1 MQIAINV
8 NDKNIAKQILDLLK
22 TFKNDIKIE
31 TSNDDFSMEDYQKS
45 ELFQKDK
52 AELNQIFYDVQ
63 SNKSSLS
70 PVDDAFWD
78 NMDKLIQRA

>member
-8 NDKNIAKQILDLLK
+8 DDKNIAKQILDLLK

-31 TSNDDFSMEDYQKS
+31 TSNDDFSIEDYQKS

-52 AELNQIFYDVQ
+52 TELNQIFYDVQ

-70 PVDDAFWD
+70 PVDDTFWD

>member
-8 NDKNIAKQILDLLK
+8 DDKNIAKQILDLLK

-31 TSNDDFSMEDYQKS
+31 TSNDDISIEDYQKS

-70 PVDDAFWD
+70 PVDDTFWD